1 MVEYL
6 LKKKLYFLGNDA
18 DPGILVVITD
28 IYIHPLYDPSSIAYD
43 LAIVETHEE
52 IPFSSKVG
60 QACLPFKYV
69 YSDFLGDTVKVL
81 GEFTS
86 LFKYLFNYYLFY
98 SNLIEIAKEDILI
111 QVATGF

>member
-81 GEFTS
+81 GEFT
-86 LFKYLFNYYLFY
+86 LPHCLNTY
-98 SNLIEIAKEDILI
+98 SIIIYFIRILLKLRKKI
-111 QVATGF
+111 F